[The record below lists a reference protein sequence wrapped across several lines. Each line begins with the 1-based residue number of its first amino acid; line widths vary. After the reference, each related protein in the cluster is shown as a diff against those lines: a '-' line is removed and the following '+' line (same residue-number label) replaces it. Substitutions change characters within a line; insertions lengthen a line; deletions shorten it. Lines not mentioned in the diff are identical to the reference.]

1 MKCFMKNTPWEGWE
15 RLMMTTPNHIP
26 RGGGSTILNRFR
38 YKSEDVDCQYCTE
51 YHHRKCMSPKCFWLE
66 ERMEAGA
73 VNYPMLVAECFRTL
87 KDYVLVS
94 RIQDVV
100 SDRDSIQ
107 WTGFLHEQRLSFWRT
122 YLTQKAMRIIDYDQ
136 LAILYLLTAWDGLWR
151 LSQPHLIDMVST
163 SDPDFVSCKAGL
175 PEDMLLKAIRSICGK
190 KAGITLAELKDKEL
204 VSDETLRLIIN
215 AALICRYG
223 QAIFLM
229 KDDTDQND

>member
-1 MKCFMKNTPWEGWE
+1 MKYFMEKTPWEGWE
-15 RLMMTTPNHIP
+15 RLMMTPPNHIP

-38 YKSEDVDCQYCTE
+38 YKPEDVDCQYCTE
-51 YHHRKCMSPKCFWLE
+51 YHYRKCMSPKCFWLE

-100 SDRDSIQ
+100 SDRNSIQ
-107 WTGFLHEQRLSFWRT
+107 WTGFLHKQRLSFWRT
-122 YLTQKAMRIIDYDQ
+122 YLTQKTREIIDFDQ

-163 SDPDFVSCKAGL
+163 GDSDFLSCSTESQEA
-175 PEDMLLKAIRSICGK
+175 MLLKTIRSIKGK
-190 KAGITLAELKDKEL
+190 RSGITLPELTNKEL
-204 VSDETLRLIIN
+204 VNDDTLRLITD

-223 QAIFLM
+223 QAIMLM
-229 KDDTDQND
+229 KDDTE